1 MTEMKF
7 IPLGPKPS
15 GPRPWRWL
23 VLLAVAFVIGF
34 ATDKLFLTPER
45 LDAAEVP
52 QNDYYCGLVEQYGV
66 HIAGASED
74 ALKEL
79 CASEGVELIS
89 L

>member
-1 MTEMKF
+1 MTRRFMV
-7 IPLGPKPS
+7 I
-15 GPRPWRWL
+15 
-23 VLLAVAFVIGF
+23 LAVAFVIGL

-45 LDAAEVP
+45 LGAAEIP

-66 HIAGASED
+66 HLAGASED

-79 CASEGVELIS
+79 CASEGIQITS